1 MRGRRARGVDGVP
14 GRGCGTLKPSHLKPQ
29 GAVEK
34 SELLNQLRLD
44 KNAAR
49 ARRPRGRWLALAA
62 LAVVALAAL
71 LWFSLAYPG
80 IPTVRTAV
88 ARPADQGVAG
98 SVLDASG
105 YVTARRQATVS
116 AKVTGKVVEVFIE
129 EGMRVQEGAVL
140 ARLDDSETKA
150 QLALAQAQ
158 LVSTRSQLAEIRAQL
173 EQAERDFER
182 QRQLHE
188 RQLVA
193 AQALDAARAQRDT
206 LRARLISAEEQIK
219 VAEESVA
226 VAKVQLDN
234 MVVRAPFTGVVIA
247 KAAQPGEMISPLSA
261 GGGFTRTGIGTIV
274 DMDSLE
280 IQVDVNE
287 AFINR
292 VAAGQP
298 VEAMLNA
305 YPDWRIPGEVIA
317 MIPTADRSKAT
328 VKVRIALK
336 QKDPRIVP
344 DMGVRVAFLDSQP
357 KGATVAKVTGV
368 LVPAEAVRA
377 EGTRG
382 VVFVFDGD
390 KVERRAVTL
399 GEAMGANRLVL
410 TGLRAGE
417 QVVLSPPDSLKDGAP
432 AKQAKDS

>member
-1 MRGRRARGVDGVP
+1 VSEAQR
-14 GRGCGTLKPSHLKPQ
+14 SS
-29 GAVEK
+29 EK
-34 SELLNQLRLD
+34 SDLLGQLRLD
-44 KNAAR
+44 KR
-49 ARRPRGRWLALAA
+49 AVRAPRGRRRWLAAVGVMLVAA
-62 LAVVALAAL
+62 AGVAV
-71 LWFSLAYPG
+71 WFWLVRPG
-80 IPTVRTAV
+80 DSIVRTAV
-88 ARPADQGVAG
+88 ARAAEQGASAG

-116 AKVTGKVVEVFIE
+116 AKVTGKVMEVFIE

-140 ARLDDSETKA
+140 ARLDDIEAKA

-158 LVSTRSQLAEIRAQL
+158 LGSTRSQLAEIRALL
-173 EQAERDFER
+173 EQAERDFAR
-182 QRQLHE
+182 QSQLHE

-193 AQALDAARAQRDT
+193 AQALDAARAQRDS
-206 LRARLISAEEQIK
+206 LRARLVSAEEQIK

-234 MVVRAPFTGVVIA
+234 MVVRAPFSGVVIA

-261 GGGFTRTGIGTIV
+261 GGSFTRTGIGTIV

-298 VEAMLNA
+298 VEVMLNA

-344 DMGVRVAFLDSQP
+344 DMGVRVAFLNPQP
-357 KGATVAKVTGV
+357 AGAAPTQAAGV

-382 VVFVFDGD
+382 VVFVFAGD

-432 AKQAKDS
+432 AKLAKDS